1 MSKEIKDSKQN
12 VEIMEEEDDDN
23 TLEKMKECLTC
34 SVLKKNYIDDN
45 SILLGYPIV
54 RTRAIYS
61 ANKIEL
67 YPIPEM
73 LSYEGFLSEIG
84 NQQEKLD
91 LYFATNFK
99 SGNKD
104 YNCWMPVY
112 INKDH
117 YEKNRQH
124 VINSF
129 SIIKFGPE
137 GKEEFDFKPDQ
148 IFEILPIVL
157 NKMIIGMFNGKSEI
171 SSKFIMSYFQYVLL
185 YKKLCDEF
193 EDENLAFMNKKL
205 SLILDNEYKID
216 KKIIP
221 DIGDFLMTLFYCNKD
236 THEEEMKKM
245 WDSIFEE
252 FIIRQMF
259 WIFHSDENK
268 ERMKKIVLRTK
279 NNETCMNLY
288 ERKQGFKMRNIDKFN
303 QDLKDKK
310 IFDPIID
317 IISKDEKFIDTLI
330 IGRENVKEQVTSMM
344 DNNFKRLFCSCS
356 DEGKNQIKKII
367 NDNLD
372 FSDYFTLMDDEL
384 YNNYKVSDILKDN
397 NIKNKDEIVQTA
409 FESQKG
415 NELLIITFFAQK
427 KVDEKGFLQEL
438 EKNYGVYLE
447 VDKFIEEMNKKLDE
461 IKTYKQLLEYI
472 GCDIYKDKTDL
483 EIIIDA
489 YDKAKEKDYI
499 GSRIH
504 PRNDNDYLITR
515 PPRREINWDIRG
527 RGRGRGIGGRGR
539 GRGRGG
545 MFHNRGRGRG
555 RGYYRGRRYDYRR
568 RNSRSRSRSRS
579 NGSN

>member
-1 MSKEIKDSKQN
+1 
-12 VEIMEEEDDDN
+12 
-23 TLEKMKECLTC
+23 
-34 SVLKKNYIDDN
+34 
-45 SILLGYPIV
+45 
-54 RTRAIYS
+54 
-61 ANKIEL
+61 
-67 YPIPEM
+67 M

-268 ERMKKIVLRTK
+268 ERMKKKVLITK

-397 NIKNKDEIVQTA
+397 NI
-409 FESQKG
+409 
-415 NELLIITFFAQK
+415 LLLFF
-427 KVDEKGFLQEL
+427 
-438 EKNYGVYLE
+438 
-447 VDKFIEEMNKKLDE
+447 
-461 IKTYKQLLEYI
+461 
-472 GCDIYKDKTDL
+472 
-483 EIIIDA
+483 
-489 YDKAKEKDYI
+489 
-499 GSRIH
+499 
-504 PRNDNDYLITR
+504 RN
-515 PPRREINWDIRG
+515 
-527 RGRGRGIGGRGR
+527 
-539 GRGRGG
+539 
-545 MFHNRGRGRG
+545 
-555 RGYYRGRRYDYRR
+555 
-568 RNSRSRSRSRS
+568 
-579 NGSN
+579 